1 MRIDLHTHSVV
12 SDGTDAPERVVAVAA
27 EAGLDVVG
35 LTDHDSADGWAA
47 AAEAALVHG
56 IALVRGVEL
65 SCAAEHM
72 SVHVLSYLHDPD
84 DAALRDEMD
93 RIRSSRV
100 RRAQAMVD
108 RLAVDMPLHWDD
120 VLAQAEPGATVGRPH
135 IADALVARGHVPD
148 RSAAFTSLLATRS
161 KYHVPH
167 YAIGVVRAV
176 GLIRAAGGVP
186 VLAHAGAVARGRV
199 VSDATIRAM
208 VDAGLAG
215 LEVQHRD
222 NPPEQRERLADLAA
236 RWGLLVT
243 GASDYHG
250 AGKPNLIGE
259 NLTDPQVLAAIE
271 EQGRLP
277 VVRR

>member
-12 SDGTDAPERVVAVAA
+12 SDGTDAPDQVIAA
-27 EAGLDVVG
+27 AADAGLDVVG
-35 LTDHDSADGWAA
+35 LTDHDSTLGWASA
-47 AAEAALVHG
+47 EEAALAHG
-56 IALVRGVEL
+56 VALVRGVEL

-84 DAALRDEMD
+84 DPALRAEMD

-100 RRAQAMVD
+100 RRARTIVD
-108 RLAVDMPLHWDD
+108 RLAADMPLHWDD
-120 VLAQAEPGATVGRPH
+120 VLAQTEPGATVGRPH

-176 GLIRAAGGVP
+176 ALIRAAGGVP
-186 VLAHAGAVARGRV
+186 VLAHAGALARGRV
-199 VSDATIRAM
+199 VSDATIRSM

-215 LEVQHRD
+215 VEVHHRD
-222 NPPEQRERLADLAA
+222 NPPEQRERLAELAT

-250 AGKPNLIGE
+250 SGKPNLIGE
-259 NLTDPQVLAAIE
+259 NLTAPEVLAAIE

>member
-1 MRIDLHTHSVV
+1 VRIDLHTHSVV
-12 SDGTDAPERVVAVAA
+12 SDGTDAPEQVIAAAA

-35 LTDHDSADGWAA
+35 LTDHDSTLGWEPAE
-47 AAEAALVHG
+47 EAALGFGV
-56 IALVRGVEL
+56 ALVRGVEL

-84 DAALRDEMD
+84 DPALLAEMD

-100 RRAQAMVD
+100 HRARSMVD
-108 RLAVDMPLHWDD
+108 RLAVDMPLAWDD
-120 VLAQAEPGATVGRPH
+120 VLAQTEPGATVGRPH

-176 GLIRAAGGVP
+176 TLIRAAGGVP

-199 VSDATIRAM
+199 VSDATIRSM

-215 LEVQHRD
+215 LEVHHRD
-222 NPPEQRERLADLAA
+222 NPPEQRQRLAELAT

-250 AGKPNLIGE
+250 SGKPNVIGE
-259 NLTDPQVLAAIE
+259 NLTDPEVLAAIE
-271 EQGRLP
+271 DQGRLP

>member
-1 MRIDLHTHSVV
+1 MRIDLHTHSVI
-12 SDGTDAPERVVAVAA
+12 SDGTDAPAQVVAAA
-27 EAGLDVVG
+27 AQAGLDVVG
-35 LTDHDSADGWAA
+35 LTDHDSTLGWAE
-47 AAEAALVHG
+47 AEEAVVALGV
-56 IALVRGVEL
+56 ALVRGVEL

-84 DAALRDEMD
+84 DPALRAEMD

-100 RRAQAMVD
+100 HRARTIVD
-108 RLAVDMPLHWDD
+108 RLAADMPLHWDD
-120 VLAQAEPGATVGRPH
+120 VLAQTEPGATVGRPH

-148 RSAAFTSLLATRS
+148 RSAAFDSLLATRS

-186 VLAHAGAVARGRV
+186 VLAHAGALARGRV
-199 VSDATIRAM
+199 VSDATIRSM

-215 LEVQHRD
+215 LEVHHRD
-222 NPPEQRERLADLAA
+222 NPPEQRERLAELAA

-243 GASDYHG
+243 GASDYQG
-250 AGKPNLIGE
+250 SGKPNLIGE
-259 NLTDPQVLAAIE
+259 NLTDPEVLAAIE

>member
-12 SDGTDAPERVVAVAA
+12 SDGTDAPEQVIAA
-27 EAGLDVVG
+27 AAQAGLDVVG
-35 LTDHDSADGWAA
+35 LTDHDSTLGWEAA
-47 AAEAALVHG
+47 ARAALELGV
-56 IALVRGVEL
+56 ALVRGVEL

-84 DAALRDEMD
+84 DAALVTEME

-100 RRAQAMVD
+100 HRARTMVE
-108 RLAVDMPLHWDD
+108 RLSADLDLTWDD
-120 VLAQAEPGATVGRPH
+120 VLARTEPGATVGRPH

-148 RSAAFTSLLATRS
+148 RSAAFTSLLATGSR
-161 KYHVPH
+161 YHVPH

-176 GLIRAAGGVP
+176 ELIRRAGGVP

-199 VSDATIRAM
+199 VSDATIRSM

-215 LEVQHRD
+215 LEVHHRD
-222 NPPEQRERLADLAA
+222 NPPEQQERLAAMA
-236 RWGLLVT
+236 RSWGLLVT

-250 AGKPNLIGE
+250 QGKPNLIGE
-259 NLTDPQVLAAIE
+259 NLTAPEVLAEIE
-271 EQGRLP
+271 EQGRGK